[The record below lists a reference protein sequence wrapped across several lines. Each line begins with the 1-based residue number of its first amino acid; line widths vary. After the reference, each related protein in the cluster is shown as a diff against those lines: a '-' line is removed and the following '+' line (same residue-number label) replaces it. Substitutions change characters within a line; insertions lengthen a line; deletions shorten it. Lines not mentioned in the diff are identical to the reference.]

1 MSKGMFDLS
10 GRVAVITGGASG
22 LGLAISRA
30 LASCGA
36 TVVPCGRRRDVV
48 DAACKS
54 LEDAGGKVVART
66 VDVGKRESIDALR
79 DDLVSSLGSV
89 DILVNAAGKTFRKPT
104 IAVTDVEWND
114 LMDTN
119 VNGMLR
125 ACQSFYEPLK
135 ANGRGRIVNI
145 ASLGSYTALFET
157 TAYCA
162 SKAAVLSL
170 TKSLAIEWA
179 RDQICVNAIA
189 PGVFPTD
196 LNRKLIE
203 GTPRGNE
210 FIVRTPMKRF
220 GKTEELGGA
229 AVLLSSDAAS
239 YMTGSC
245 VTVDGGYL
253 ASAVNQ

>member
-1 MSKGMFDLS
+1 MSQGMFDLT

-22 LGLAISRA
+22 LGFAISGA

-36 TVVPCGRRRDVV
+36 TVVPCGRRRDAV

-54 LEDAGGKVVART
+54 LEGVGGKVFGRT
-66 VDVGKRESIDALR
+66 VDVARRESVDALR
-79 DDLVSSLGSV
+79 DELVSTLGGV
-89 DILVNAAGKTFRKPT
+89 DILVNAAGKTFRKAT
-104 IAVTDVEWND
+104 MGVTEAEWND

-119 VNGMLR
+119 LTGMLR
-125 ACQSFYEPLK
+125 ACQSFFEPLK
-135 ANGRGRIVNI
+135 KSGRGRIVNI

-170 TKSLAIEWA
+170 TRSLAIEWA
-179 RDQICVNAIA
+179 RYEICVNAIA

-196 LNRKLIE
+196 LNRKLIV
-203 GTPRGNE
+203 GTPRGDE
-210 FIVRTPMKRF
+210 FIMRTPMKRF
-220 GKTEELGGA
+220 GRAEELGGA
-229 AVLLSSDAAS
+229 AVLLSSSAAS

-245 VTVDGGYL
+245 ITVDGGYL
-253 ASAVNQ
+253 ASAVNV

>member
-1 MSKGMFDLS
+1 MRSAMFDLTN
-10 GRVAVITGGASG
+10 RVAVITGGASG
-22 LGLAISRA
+22 LGLAIARA
-30 LASCGA
+30 LADCGA
-36 TVVPCGRRRDVV
+36 TVVPCGRRQAAV

-54 LEDAGGKVVART
+54 IEEGGGKVLSRT
-66 VDVGKRESIDALR
+66 VDVGNRESIDTLR
-79 DDLVSSLGSV
+79 DDVVSTLGGV

-104 IAVTDVEWND
+104 IAVTESEWTD

-119 VNGMLR
+119 LHGMLR

-135 ANGRGRIVNI
+135 MSGHGRVVNI
-145 ASLGSYTALFET
+145 ASLGSYTALFEA

-179 RDQICVNAIA
+179 ADHICVNAIA
-189 PGVFPTD
+189 PGVFPTE
-196 LNRKLIE
+196 LNRKLID

-210 FIVRTPMKRF
+210 FILRTPMKRF
-220 GKTEELGGA
+220 GKPDELGGA
-229 AVLLSSDAAS
+229 AVLLASEAAS
-239 YMTGSC
+239 YMTGTCIS
-245 VTVDGGYL
+245 VDGGYL